1 MSLRK
6 NARYF
11 IYLGLTFALGMMI
24 TIIVFRVAL
33 NKEKEEFRTQ
43 FISKADSIGFS
54 LDLMI
59 AHNTIRLQNFEE
71 NLGLDLKNRNQN
83 FILATLNSSVFSTFA
98 YYKTSGVDS
107 NNLPI
112 FERLTLIDAKKEGNL
127 TSAES
132 KSKFMS
138 SVKLRSAINNM
149 NQYKDKYISLFVE
162 NEGRI
167 YFVLV
172 MRSTTEAGRYYVF
185 SGNVTDLLASYVQIS
200 RESQVILHQIRDG
213 SYWLIS
219 HVDPKKKLIQ
229 IKGVSKD
236 EEEEL
241 IDSSEMR
248 RDYIEKFVGDTFNIT
263 VFSDYATQ
271 PGYFWPF
278 VVLGSG
284 ALITGL
290 ISLLL
295 YSLITR
301 NIDVENQVRVKTID
315 LEIQTEKALEA
326 SAAKTRFLANISH
339 EIRTPL
345 NIILGMTDLLQE
357 TSMTQQQVKFLNSL
371 RTSSQHLIALIEDI
385 LDMARIDS
393 NDVDF
398 KETTVNLVELFEDVC
413 RIVGPNVLRKRLKL
427 YVDLDVD
434 VPVAVLADP
443 ARLRQIF
450 INLINNSVKFTETG
464 FIAVSLKKMNQATSS
479 TDHICVEICVQDT
492 GIGIP
497 LKNQEDVF
505 KAFYQVNP
513 AITRLKGG
521 VGLGLSIVNAIVDRM
536 NGAINL
542 KSEVNLGTTFTVS
555 LPLKVMSTTKWSE
568 QNLDLEKISSM
579 KFLVSTQ
586 DEFMQSQ
593 ILKYLQKANSVGL
606 SPVTG
611 LSKELQKDVDF
622 YILDRD
628 LLDRQQYE
636 LLPEDMKRKVIL
648 IENDVFSQVQEGTF
662 VSLVTPTQIYTA
674 IGVLRGGERH
684 LAQAASQKETLLSR
698 PMKNLDLV
706 IVDDD
711 QSNRELIAAYL
722 KGKSEWT
729 ARFAEDGQ
737 TALDL
742 CIEQSPDILVADLQM
757 PHMDGFTLSKKLKE
771 YQQKN
776 SQKSSKIVILT
787 ADALEETADQAKL
800 YSVDLYLTKPIRK
813 SKFIDAIQ
821 SLL

>member
-6 NARYF
+6 NVRYF

-24 TIIVFRVAL
+24 TVIVFQVAL
-33 NKEKEEFRTQ
+33 NKEKEEFRSQ

-71 NLGLDLKNRNQN
+71 NLGLDLKNQNRN
-83 FILATLNSSVFSTFA
+83 FILATLNSSVFSSFA
-98 YYKTSGVDS
+98 YYKNVGVDES
-107 NNLPI
+107 NLPV
-112 FERLTLIDAKKEGNL
+112 FERILLIDSKKEGSL
-127 TSAES
+127 TSSES
-132 KSKFMS
+132 KSKFMAS
-138 SVKLRSAINNM
+138 TKLRSAIENM

-172 MRSTTEAGRYYVF
+172 MRSTTEIGRYYVF

-200 RESQVILHQIRDG
+200 REAQVILHQIRDG
-213 SYWLIS
+213 SFWLIS

-229 IKGVSKD
+229 IKNISR
-236 EEEEL
+236 EEEEAL
-241 IDSSEMR
+241 IEHSEMK
-248 RDYIEKFVGDTFNIT
+248 RDYVEKFVGDTFNIT

-271 PGYFWPF
+271 TGYFWPF

-413 RIVGPNVLRKRLKL
+413 RIVGPNVLKKRLKL

-434 VPVAVLADP
+434 VPVAVSADP

-450 INLINNSVKFTETG
+450 INLINNSVKFTESG
-464 FIAVSLKKMNQATSS
+464 YIAVSLRKMNQTLESK
-479 TDHICVEICVQDT
+479 DVVYVEICVQDT

-513 AITRLKGG
+513 AITRQKGG
-521 VGLGLSIVNAIVDRM
+521 VGLGLSIVSAIVDRM
-536 NGAINL
+536 SGAIHL
-542 KSEVNLGTTFTVS
+542 KSDVGSGTTFTVN
-555 LPLKVMSTTKWSE
+555 LPLQAVNMEKWSE
-568 QNLDLEKISSM
+568 NTLHTEKLSQM
-579 KFLVSTQ
+579 KFLMTSY
-586 DEFMQSQ
+586 DEMLKKQ
-593 ILKYLQKANSVGL
+593 ISKYLQTAAHIDF
-606 SPVTG
+606 
-611 LSKELQKDVDF
+611 EHDVIQDRLRLNQYDF

-628 LLDRQQYE
+628 ILPQKWYE
-636 LLPEDMKRKVIL
+636 QLSVEQRRKIVL
-648 IENDVFSQVQEGTF
+648 IESDVFSQVQDGVLT
-662 VSLVTPTQIYTA
+662 LPVTPTQVYSV
-674 IGVLRGGERH
+674 IGVLRGGERKTSSNVAIENAPSH
-684 LAQAASQKETLLSR
+684 ATKS
-698 PMKNLDLV
+698 LDLV

-711 QSNRELIAAYL
+711 ESNRELIAAYL
-722 KGKSEWT
+722 KGKDEWRV
-729 ARFAEDGQ
+729 RFAEDGQ
-737 TALDL
+737 SALDL
-742 CIEQSPDILVADLQM
+742 CIERAPDILVADLQM
-757 PHMDGFTLSKKLKE
+757 PNMDGFTLSKKLKDH
-771 YQQKN
+771 QQSSRDK
-776 SQKSSKIVILT
+776 KSKIVILT
-787 ADALEETADQAKL
+787 ADALEETADQAKIHA
-800 YSVDLYLTKPIRK
+800 VDLYLTKPIRK

-821 SLL
+821 SLT

>member
-6 NARYF
+6 NARYYT
-11 IYLGLTFALGMMI
+11 YLGLTFCLGMMI
-24 TIIVFRVAL
+24 TWIIFQIAL
-33 NKEKEEFRTQ
+33 NKEKEEFRSQ
-43 FISKADSIGFS
+43 FVSKADSIGFS

-59 AHNTIRLQNFEE
+59 AHNSIRLQNFEE
-71 NLGLDLKNRNQN
+71 NLGLDLKNKNQN

-98 YYKTSGVDS
+98 YYKTAGIDGDQ
-107 NNLPI
+107 LPI
-112 FERLTLIDAKKEGNL
+112 FERLLLIDALKEGNL
-127 TSAES
+127 ASAES
-132 KSKFMS
+132 KSKFMAS
-138 SVKLRSAINNM
+138 AKLRSAIHNM
-149 NQYKDKYISLFVE
+149 NQFKDRYISLFVE

-172 MRSTTEAGRYYVF
+172 MRSTSEAGRYYVF

-213 SYWLIS
+213 SFWLIS

-229 IKGVSKD
+229 IRNISKD
-236 EEEEL
+236 EDEKL
-241 IDSSEMR
+241 MDSSEMR

-284 ALITGL
+284 VLITCL

-357 TSMTQQQVKFLNSL
+357 TSLTPQQIKFLNSM
-371 RTSSQHLIALIEDI
+371 RTSSQHLISLIEDI

-393 NDVDF
+393 NDVHF

-413 RIVGPNVLRKRLKL
+413 RIVGPNVVRKKLKF
-427 YVDLDVD
+427 YVDLDLD
-434 VPVAVLADP
+434 VPVAVAADP

-464 FIAVSLKKMNQATSS
+464 HIAVSLRKTEPSS
-479 TDHICVEICVQDT
+479 PTGQTCIEICVRDT

-513 AITRLKGG
+513 AITRQKGG
-521 VGLGLSIVNAIVDRM
+521 VGLGLSIVSAIIDRM
-536 NGAINL
+536 SGAIHLN
-542 KSEVNLGTTFTVS
+542 SEVDVGTVFTVS
-555 LPLKVMSTTKWSE
+555 LPMTVVNSEKWMN
-568 QNLDLEKISSM
+568 QVLDLKRLSNL
-579 KFLVSTQ
+579 KFLVLTKDQ
-586 DEFMQSQ
+586 NLQNQ
-593 ILKYLQKANSVGL
+593 ICRYLNQAGAISVL
-606 SPVTG
+606 ART
-611 LSKELQKDVDF
+611 EYEMKDVLEYDF
-622 YILDRD
+622 CFIDGD
-628 LLDRQQYE
+628 LMSRSSLEQLGSEVR
-636 LLPEDMKRKVIL
+636 KRIIL
-648 IENDVFSQVQEGTF
+648 IENDVFSQSQEGYL
-662 VSLVTPTQIYTA
+662 VSPVTPTQIFS
-674 IGVLRGGERH
+674 ILGVFNHGDR
-684 LAQAASQKETLLSR
+684 QISVSPSKEALSEQST
-698 PMKNLDLV
+698 KTLDLV
-706 IVDDD
+706 VVDDD
-711 QSNRELIAAYL
+711 ESNRELIAAYL
-722 KGKSEWT
+722 KGKNEWFV
-729 ARFAEDGQ
+729 RFAEDGQ

-742 CIEQSPDILVADLQM
+742 CIEQTPDILIADLQM
-757 PHMDGFTLSKKLKE
+757 PHMDGFTLTKKLKE
-771 YQQKN
+771 YQLENELKP
-776 SQKSSKIVILT
+776 SKIVILT
-787 ADALEETADQAKL
+787 ADALEETADQARQF
-800 YSVDLYLTKPIRK
+800 SVDLYLTKPIRK
-813 SKFIDAIQ
+813 SRFIDAIQ
-821 SLL
+821 SLS